1 MSDLSQLFQTAV
13 TDSKALDSR
22 PDNATMLKLYGL
34 FKQSTDGDAPEEG
47 PDDMIGKFKH
57 KSWAQTRGMTKDAAM
72 QSYIDLVESL
82 K

>member
-13 TDSKALDSR
+13 TDSKALASR

-47 PDDMIGKFKH
+47 PDDMMGMFKH
-57 KSWAQTRGMTKDAAM
+57 KSWAQTRGMSKDAAM